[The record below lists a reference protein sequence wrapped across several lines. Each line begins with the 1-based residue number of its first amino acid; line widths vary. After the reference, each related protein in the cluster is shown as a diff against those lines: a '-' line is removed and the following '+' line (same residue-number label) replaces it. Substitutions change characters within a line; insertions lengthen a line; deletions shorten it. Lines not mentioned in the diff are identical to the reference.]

1 MRLRQVLLQETIR
14 SIALGYLAFLFLG
27 VVYTGLGLSAGQ
39 VLTLSGLITL
49 AIFLTF
55 TAIRLKTGRE
65 LMARTRRE
73 WTVAGVVAGVVV
85 AGSIAAA
92 AIVGQLPG
100 VLGWGPLSVVVAVP
114 VLILFIWLGYRSTR
128 ERW

>member
-73 WTVAGVVAGVVV
+73 WTIVGVVGAVVLAGFIAV
-85 AGSIAAA
+85 AAL
-92 AIVGQLPG
+92 VGEAPWALRF
-100 VLGWGPLSVVVAVP
+100 GPLQVATALL
-114 VLILFIWLGYRSTR
+114 VLILFSWLGYRAAAHR
-128 ERW
+128 

>member
-14 SIALGYLAFLFLG
+14 SIALGYVAFLLLG
-27 VVYTGLGLSAGQ
+27 VVYTSLGLSAGQ
-39 VLTLSGLITL
+39 VLTLSGLVTV

-73 WTVAGVVAGVVV
+73 WTIVGVVGAVVLAGFIAV
-85 AGSIAAA
+85 AAL
-92 AIVGQLPG
+92 VGEAPR
-100 VLGWGPLSVVVAVP
+100 VLGFRPLSVVVAVL
-114 VLILFIWLGYRSTR
+114 VLILFSWLGYRGAAR
-128 ERW
+128 R

>member
-14 SIALGYLAFLFLG
+14 SIALGYVVFLLLG
-27 VVYTGLGLSAGQ
+27 VVYTSLGLSAGQ
-39 VLTLSGLITL
+39 VLTLSGLVTV

-73 WTVAGVVAGVVV
+73 WTIVGVVGAVVLAGFIAVAAVVGE
-85 AGSIAAA
+85 A
-92 AIVGQLPG
+92 PG
-100 VLGWGPLSVVVAVP
+100 VLGLRPLSVLVAVL
-114 VLILFIWLGYRSTR
+114 VLILFSWLGYRAAAHR
-128 ERW
+128 